1 MMIKMINKSQNL
13 IQWMLIL
20 KFISN
25 RNQIQEPRSED
36 ETNLRSDTKG
46 IVDVHVGLIEKSKE
60 RYVILE
66 TVTFSK
72 LRSDC

>member
-36 ETNLRSDTKG
+36 ETNLRSDTEG
-46 IVDVHVGLIEKSKE
+46 IVYVHVGLIEKSKE
-60 RYVILE
+60 WYIILE